1 MRSGRLP
8 TKDLCT
14 RRVADLHRLRRMLHS
29 WNAAL
34 LVVLCATGFAQRE
47 RIEMGWT
54 GENGYFERRTPSSD
68 HPLQYYLSAERQ
80 QEFLRAETD
89 DCATKSV
96 CDESKVEVSQR
107 TSDGRILPPLSL
119 MRFQTDSSLSKKV
132 R

>member
-47 RIEMGWT
+47 RIEI
-54 GENGYFERRTPSSD
+54 ERRTPSSD
-68 HPLQYYLSAERQ
+68 HPLQCCLSAERQ

-89 DCATKSV
+89 DCAPKSV
-96 CDESKVEVSQR
+96 CDESKVEVSQK
-107 TSDGRILPPLSL
+107 TSDGGVPPPLSL